1 MIGERQHTEKQAS
14 LNGACQGVY
23 NHPGRHSPLF
33 LLHLPPSIYLS
44 HNHFFIHTRI
54 LRLPKNK
61 YKMYTLDYHMNFT
74 DKIIA
79 TGDKRYVVEEQL
91 NEVINP
97 QLAQCHVLTLAYDME
112 TSNPVMIK
120 IRYE

>member
-1 MIGERQHTEKQAS
+1 
-14 LNGACQGVY
+14 
-23 NHPGRHSPLF
+23 
-33 LLHLPPSIYLS
+33 
-44 HNHFFIHTRI
+44 
-54 LRLPKNK
+54 
-61 YKMYTLDYHMNFT
+61 MYTLDYHMNFT

>member
-1 MIGERQHTEKQAS
+1 
-14 LNGACQGVY
+14 
-23 NHPGRHSPLF
+23 
-33 LLHLPPSIYLS
+33 
-44 HNHFFIHTRI
+44 
-54 LRLPKNK
+54 
-61 YKMYTLDYHMNFT
+61 MYTLDYYMNFT
-74 DKIIA
+74 NKIII

-97 QLAQCHVLTLAYDME
+97 QLAQSHVLTLAYDME